1 MGAGSAGCV
10 LANRLSEVS
19 SNQILLL
26 EAGSRDNH
34 WMISLPMGIGKLLPS
49 GLFNWN
55 YMSEPEPNADG
66 KKIYHPRG
74 KVLGGSSSINLMAYV
89 RGNAADYDHWR
100 QLGLANWGY
109 DDVLPYFK
117 RAENF
122 QDGGDFYHGSQ
133 GPLRVNRPHLGDNI
147 FKAFI
152 EAGVAAGYPL
162 TSDYN
167 GSDQEGFGQ
176 TQLTIHKGR
185 RCSASTAY
193 LHPIMARSNL
203 SVKTGAF
210 VTSILFDGNRAI
222 GIEYIKDGKPITVR
236 AERELILSGGA
247 INSPQIMMLSGIG
260 PTDHLEK
267 LNIKPRLHHPDV
279 GRNLQDHP
287 SIVLQYSRTDDSRF
301 QRQLRYDRLTI
312 SIVQAVLTGTGFAT
326 ENPAQVMAFIKS
338 SKNLEI
344 PDIQLFC
351 RAGLLSAKPWF
362 PVITPPT
369 MDGYVIR
376 TCQLR
381 PESRGFIEL
390 ASSDPTEKPKI
401 QNNFLERE
409 TDRRV
414 LRQSVRI
421 TRELIRQ
428 DELKNIT
435 GDEINPGNSIQSDE
449 EIDAFIRENIQTVF
463 HPACTCRMGTDDE
476 AVLDSEMKVRGIDNL
491 RAVDASAM
499 PNIIGGNLN
508 AAVIMMAEKAS
519 DLILGK
525 SAPDAST

>member
-1 MGAGSAGCV
+1 
-10 LANRLSEVS
+10 
-19 SNQILLL
+19 
-26 EAGSRDNH
+26 
-34 WMISLPMGIGKLLPS
+34 
-49 GLFNWN
+49 
-55 YMSEPEPNADG
+55 MSEPEPNADG

-100 QLGLANWGY
+100 QLGLASWGY

-133 GPLRVNRPHLGDNI
+133 GPLRVSRPNLGDNI

-167 GSDQEGFGQ
+167 GANQEGFGQ

-267 LNIKPRLHHPDV
+267 LNIKPRFHHP
-279 GRNLQDHP
+279 H
-287 SIVLQYSRTDDSRF
+287 VL
-301 QRQLRYDRLTI
+301 
-312 SIVQAVLTGTGFAT
+312 ANALTGTEPEWSVGIVGAR
-326 ENPAQVMAFIKS
+326 
-338 SKNLEI
+338 
-344 PDIQLFC
+344 LFC
-351 RAGLLSAKPWF
+351 LRGKVLGIEGVWVGSPILLFGLN
-362 PVITPPT
+362 
-369 MDGYVIR
+369 IR
-376 TCQLR
+376 NQRDHKGL
-381 PESRGFIEL
+381 PFDLVAPHL
-390 ASSDPTEKPKI
+390 AI
-401 QNNFLERE
+401 
-409 TDRRV
+409 
-414 LRQSVRI
+414 
-421 TRELIRQ
+421 
-428 DELKNIT
+428 
-435 GDEINPGNSIQSDE
+435 
-449 EIDAFIRENIQTVF
+449 FIRLPKE
-463 HPACTCRMGTDDE
+463 
-476 AVLDSEMKVRGIDNL
+476 
-491 RAVDASAM
+491 
-499 PNIIGGNLN
+499 
-508 AAVIMMAEKAS
+508 
-519 DLILGK
+519 
-525 SAPDAST
+525 